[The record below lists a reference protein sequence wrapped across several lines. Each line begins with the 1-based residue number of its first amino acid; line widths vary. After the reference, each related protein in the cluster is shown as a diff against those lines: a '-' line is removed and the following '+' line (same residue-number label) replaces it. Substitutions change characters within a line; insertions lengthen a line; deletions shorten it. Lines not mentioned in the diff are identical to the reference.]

1 MKYWALHP
9 VNLFFF
15 LFFNRHKWEV
25 HCGSGWRVSWHM
37 EYQPLGGRV
46 HQLELHNSE
55 RKEVH
60 SQENGRQQ
68 SRPGQPQLLQVKCFL
83 TWWWNYYYFFF
94 MGKHLNISL
103 LLFPNP
109 GILTMTALLGVS
121 SIKARRSS
129 GSSALCPNVLKVQF
143 HKKLLNRNAAVSQLN
158 ALYRCLFLADK
169 YQGCALGSGLS
180 YRGTASVTK
189 SGSHCLPWDNPA
201 LTHKLNNAWRS
212 DALELGLGSHNFC
225 R

>member
-1 MKYWALHP
+1 MRSALWLGVKGIVAH
-9 VNLFFF
+9 
-15 LFFNRHKWEV
+15 
-25 HCGSGWRVSWHM
+25 GVSATR
-37 EYQPLGGRV
+37 G
-46 HQLELHNSE
+46 
-55 RKEVH
+55 
-60 SQENGRQQ
+60 Q
-68 SRPGQPQLLQVKCFL
+68 SASTGTPQLWEEGGSQPGKRTPAVSAWATTTSAGKVLFNLVVKL
-83 TWWWNYYYFFF
+83 LLFFF